1 MHASS
6 FVVIH
11 QRILYYPESLLLP
24 RRGSPKIMK
33 YIESHFLE
41 ITFIVV
47 FFSVINMVSSDTN
60 VNNQTESKIA
70 SQILC
75 R

>member
-1 MHASS
+1 
-6 FVVIH
+6 
-11 QRILYYPESLLLP
+11 
-24 RRGSPKIMK
+24 MK

-47 FFSVINMVSSDTN
+47 FFSVMNMVSSDTN
-60 VNNQTESKIA
+60 INNQTESKIA

>member
-1 MHASS
+1 
-6 FVVIH
+6 
-11 QRILYYPESLLLP
+11 
-24 RRGSPKIMK
+24 MK

-47 FFSVINMVSSDTN
+47 FFSVLNMVSSDTN
-60 VNNQTESKIA
+60 VNNQNESKIA